1 MSTNTGKRKPTC
13 ARSAWRP
20 VNWQLEL
27 PHPKSA
33 NLHFLSCR
41 QIVCGI
47 LSTLLQWIEVNS
59 MRKFTNSMY
68 IWLLIKVV
76 TKLAVTGRFR
86 GEGAKQRA
94 TWLLPKT
101 DARQTAC
108 MAKQQHTNIYFV
120 YLRKHTHT
128 HMHGV
133 RWLKASAGQF
143 RAIAVLRTRLE
154 LHWPAV
160 SVNECVYADTSNTIL
175 VCIYKYYM
183 YGMKACVGVRA
194 CIAWKLIKKT
204 NEVNANEW
212 THSACES
219 VAPKG
224 RFLQGLMCRGCV
236 RSRKI

>member
-160 SVNECVYADTSNTIL
+160 SVNVCVYADTSNTIL
-175 VCIYKYYM
+175 VCIYKYVWYE
-183 YGMKACVGVRA
+183 GVCGCSCLYRVEINQENKRSERKWMDTFRMWERCA
-194 CIAWKLIKKT
+194 KREIFAWPY
-204 NEVNANEW
+204 V
-212 THSACES
+212 
-219 VAPKG
+219 
-224 RFLQGLMCRGCV
+224 
-236 RSRKI
+236 